1 MGAPVQ
7 VRCQLLEEQR
17 KEALFNGN
25 AIQYYEFCE
34 ELGVEPEFRE
44 LYEQGLAE
52 KILNNSKNKRLIDIG
67 FSKYEN
73 FYRET
78 RNLNIRDFG
87 ADIEIK
93 RELLKKYF
101 LKFRKDGRQPIDKM
115 EDLQVGCL
123 FKKITEYCKKG
134 EL

>member
-101 LKFRKDGRQPIDKM
+101 LKFRKDGRQPINKM